1 MDNES
6 NDLDDDDDNK
16 HRAGKNVVA
25 ALKKSQFARK
35 KKLIWAYSCMFAF
48 CGNRN

>member
-1 MDNES
+1 MDNET

-35 KKLIWAYSCMFAF
+35 KTHLGLQLHVRLLWKS
-48 CGNRN
+48 